1 MKGVEM
7 ETNDKVNL
15 RYMVNDVETSIQFY
29 TKYLGFTLL
38 NNFAPAFADVVKG
51 NLRLLL
57 SGSTSSAGRNM
68 PDGATPAPGGWNR
81 FQVIVSDI
89 NAEVTKFKGQ
99 RLQFRNEIVK
109 GPGGSQILLID
120 PSGNLIEL
128 FEPAQQ

>member
-1 MKGVEM
+1 MKRVQM
-7 ETNDKVNL
+7 ETKDKVNL
-15 RYMVNDVETSIQFY
+15 RYMVKDVESSIQFY
-29 TKYLGFTLL
+29 TQYLGFTLL
-38 NNFAPAFADVVKG
+38 NNFAPAFADLVKG

-68 PDGATPAPGGWNR
+68 PDGATPTPGGWNR

-89 NAEVTKFKGQ
+89 NIEVAKLNAQGLK
-99 RLQFRNEIVK
+99 FRNEIVK

-120 PSGNLIEL
+120 PSGNLIEI

>member
-1 MKGVEM
+1 M

-15 RYMVNDVETSIQFY
+15 RYMVKDVEASIQFY
-29 TKYLGFTLL
+29 TQYLGFTLL

-57 SGSTSSAGRNM
+57 SGSTSSSGRSM

-89 NAEVTKFKGQ
+89 NAEVANLKGQ
-99 RLQFRNEIVK
+99 GLQFRNEIVK

-120 PSGNLIEL
+120 PSGNLVEI
-128 FEPAQQ
+128 FEPA